1 MKRSIV
7 SALLI
12 AVALLSFVS
21 LSSFTRQP
29 YPKLLRQSVQSN
41 QNAPITIHTSI
52 TGVASDGTTYS
63 GNVSTLGAI
72 TESGTFVMQTEVIGM
87 ALHCTLNLELP
98 GGTLAIRMNCN
109 MSTLNGRWKVLS
121 GTGAYENV
129 KGEGSLVMPVLTE
142 EILIGVV
149 SGM

>member
-1 MKRSIV
+1 
-7 SALLI
+7 
-12 AVALLSFVS
+12 
-21 LSSFTRQP
+21 
-29 YPKLLRQSVQSN
+29 
-41 QNAPITIHTSI
+41 
-52 TGVASDGTTYS
+52 
-63 GNVSTLGAI
+63 
-72 TESGTFVMQTEVIGM
+72 
-87 ALHCTLNLELP
+87 
-98 GGTLAIRMNCN
+98 